1 MNLFYISKFR
11 WFQRHFCS
19 NAHLFSVDSIPK
31 ASLTFYLLI
40 NITPGEFCP
49 FGLSHLTSNESS
61 TFNCE
66 YCLLE
71 MGFIVKKGPKGREA
85 QNLTDNS
92 SGNAILVDGAQKVK
106 YLLRFLLI
114 NRRGEKIV
122 LNIFTPSRAPALLFI
137 LCIYVRK
144 PKIEHQCV
152 KKMFIYRNRKWIV
165 KANHS

>member
-1 MNLFYISKFR
+1 
-11 WFQRHFCS
+11 
-19 NAHLFSVDSIPK
+19 
-31 ASLTFYLLI
+31 
-40 NITPGEFCP
+40 
-49 FGLSHLTSNESS
+49 
-61 TFNCE
+61 
-66 YCLLE
+66 
-71 MGFIVKKGPKGREA
+71 MGFNVKKGSKGREA

-92 SGNAILVDGAQKVK
+92 SGNAIWSRSRSHGAQKVK

-165 KANHS
+165 KANHSWNLLLFKKCRRKMNLRRTKSTSIWIKILIKNKKRILMN